1 MPVCSEAGAKC
12 TECKRL
18 AETCAYFR
26 GVSLFL
32 QFSTVFELF
41 QCVFPVSQRMVYSDY
56 VKQRILVY
64 YRFKKNCS
72 QIVRCLAEEGHTVS
86 KAGVL
91 KFLRRYRETGTI
103 ARAPGTGQASKLTD
117 QLREIIEDQMKKN
130 DETTGLELQ
139 KLLKKEVEGFDAS
152 VSSILRWRNDLG
164 WTAKGTK
171 YCQMIREV
179 NKEKRLKWA
188 TENQDTSFDNVIF
201 TDETTVQMETHRRTC
216 CYKRGCKPRYKPK
229 PKHPVKVHVWA
240 GISSHG
246 RSRLTIFEGKMN
258 APLFISILRQSLI
271 PFIKDIFPDGHRFVQ
286 DNDPKHCSKLAR
298 KFYEDEGINWWPTP
312 PESPDLNPIE
322 CMWHE
327 MKEYIRRE
335 VKPTSKSVLIAG
347 IKKFWTTVTIE
358 KCQKYIGHLRKVIPE
373 VIRCEGAA
381 TGY

>member
-1 MPVCSEAGAKC
+1 M
-12 TECKRL
+12 
-18 AETCAYFR
+18 
-26 GVSLFL
+26 
-32 QFSTVFELF
+32 FELF

-56 VKQRILVY
+56 VKQRILVF

-72 QIVRCLAEEGHTVS
+72 QIIRCLAEVGYTVS
-86 KAGVL
+86 KADVL
-91 KFLRRYRETGTI
+91 KFLHHYRETGTI
-103 ARAPGTGQASKLTD
+103 AHAPGTDQASKLTD

-139 KLLKKEVEGFDAS
+139 KLLKKEVKGFDAS

-188 TENQDTSFDNVIF
+188 TENQDTSFENVIF

-216 CYKRGCKPRYKPK
+216 CYKRGCKPRYKRK

-240 GISSHG
+240 GISSRG

-286 DNDPKHCSKLAR
+286 DNDPKHCSKHANSMKMKGSTGGQHL
-298 KFYEDEGINWWPTP
+298 
-312 PESPDLNPIE
+312 LN
-322 CMWHE
+322 
-327 MKEYIRRE
+327 RQ
-335 VKPTSKSVLIAG
+335 T
-347 IKKFWTTVTIE
+347 
-358 KCQKYIGHLRKVIPE
+358 
-373 VIRCEGAA
+373 
-381 TGY
+381 